1 MNFMRLNE
9 KRENSEIET
18 YKKKI
23 FDANK
28 WDIIKLRKNKMQSN
42 LEYLRECS
50 QRQKQFKYYFTVLS
64 MLKLLLKIFFNLK
77 KKRA

>member
-1 MNFMRLNE
+1 MRLNE

-28 WDIIKLRKNKMQSN
+28 WDIIKLRKNKMQ
-42 LEYLRECS
+42 
-50 QRQKQFKYYFTVLS
+50 
-64 MLKLLLKIFFNLK
+64 
-77 KKRA
+77 